1 MSLTKDEALKI
12 VMDAFQL
19 GMLQS
24 GLEARDFAQWISG
37 QDISNIMEIGTRF
50 GGSLYL
56 MDRAAKSAGHIG
68 YVISI
73 DHPWG
78 QRDVNS
84 PPHEALFHEK
94 LSHVIE
100 IFGNAHD
107 EATLMQA
114 TRTVSVRHPVDLLF
128 IDSDHSRAG
137 TKAQVEVYGKLVRP
151 GGFIAFHDIANGHEC
166 QGYYDEELR
175 PNYWHISF
183 IEPKNQYGIG
193 VIQLPPSKPIEESV
207 TSIITE

>member
-1 MSLTKDEALKI
+1 MLTQEQALAI
-12 VMDAFQL
+12 TMDAFQL
-19 GMLQS
+19 GLLQS

-37 QDISNIMEIGTRF
+37 EDISNILEIGTRF

-56 MDRAAKSAGHIG
+56 MDRAAKAVGHVG
-68 YVISI
+68 YVISV

-78 QRDVNS
+78 HRDVNS

-107 EATLMQA
+107 EATLEQA
-114 TRTVSVRHPVDLLF
+114 VRTVSVRHPLDLLF

-137 TKAQVEVYGKLVRP
+137 TKAQVEKYGRLVRP
-151 GGFIAFHDIANGHEC
+151 GGFIGFHDIANGHEC
-166 QGYYDEELR
+166 QGYYDEEIR
-175 PNYWHISF
+175 PNFWTITF
-183 IEPKNQYGIG
+183 TEPKNLYGIG
-193 VIQLPPSKPIEESV
+193 VCQLPPGRSIEESRTV
-207 TSIITE
+207 IS